1 MCAWHAALK
10 RFLILF
16 SVERKISYWGNSI
29 PVTWGKRKIV
39 FSTEK
44 KSQLLLFVFHFD
56 FFFFIQKNIILKKIK
71 NHTDK
76 SKINKIKFISR
87 FCYVMRNSLHQKL
100 SYKNYLPVLQ
110 SMLMAF
116 WFSFFFLKL
125 FVWILIFEI
134 IKFFT
139 PLE

>member
-1 MCAWHAALK
+1 MCVTCCFK

-39 FSTEK
+39 LSRK
-44 KSQLLLFVFHFD
+44 KSQLLLFVFHFL
-56 FFFFIQKNIILKKIK
+56 FFYFFIQKNIILKKIK

-87 FCYVMRNSLHQKL
+87 FCYVMRNSLYQKL
-100 SYKNYLPVLQ
+100 SYKNYLPILQ
-110 SMLMAF
+110 SMLIAF
-116 WFSFFFLKL
+116 WFSSFFLKKTFCL
-125 FVWILIFEI
+125 NFDLWDYKI
-134 IKFFT
+134 FT